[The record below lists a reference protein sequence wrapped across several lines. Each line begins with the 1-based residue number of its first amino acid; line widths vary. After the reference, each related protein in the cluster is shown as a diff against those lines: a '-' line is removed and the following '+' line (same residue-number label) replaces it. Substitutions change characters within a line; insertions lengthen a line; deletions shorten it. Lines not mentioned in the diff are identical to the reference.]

1 MHIEIKI
8 EADKFKQVI
17 LGGKVLG
24 VKVDANQ
31 GLSESQGDFCAA
43 QKYVFQTFT
52 IPPIQE

>member
-1 MHIEIKI
+1 MHTEIKI

-43 QKYVFQTFT
+43 QKYVKRTLKVINNF
-52 IPPIQE
+52 